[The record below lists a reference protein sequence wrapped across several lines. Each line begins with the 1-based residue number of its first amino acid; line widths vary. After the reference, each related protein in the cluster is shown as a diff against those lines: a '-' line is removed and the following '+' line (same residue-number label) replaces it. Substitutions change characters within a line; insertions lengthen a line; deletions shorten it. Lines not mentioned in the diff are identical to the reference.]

1 MLFYIVLYCYHN
13 TIFILSS
20 DLLPSCRALQVS
32 VGILLQ
38 VRWSTMVVL
47 LILGMREIGIVVAY
61 VQYNARTDVRETS
74 VAVREL

>member
-1 MLFYIVLYCYHN
+1 VLFYILLYCYHN
-13 TIFILSS
+13 TILILSS
-20 DLLPSCRALQVS
+20 DLLPSCRALQVI
-32 VGILLQ
+32 VAILLL

-47 LILGMREIGIVVAY
+47 RILGMREIGIVVAY